1 MLLLSL
7 TQIVRLFAFK
17 SVFNMSPL
25 NTKNWSIKRG
35 VALSL
40 MFTII
45 LFAAY
50 LSIYPFSSSHKKGNR
65 EKQAKITWGSKV
77 KSNPYRLH
85 VEAGKQKT
93 GKPYKTKSDIYEAYK
108 KGVLARITNGKGL
121 IVTDLTHSEPYLHPD
136 AGIILYE
143 IGKEFYSRSKRNRM
157 VVNSLT
163 RAIEDQRELI
173 KTNPVASPNTSSH
186 SYAVSFDIAYSKFN
200 RNNKYDHDCHRI
212 LEEVLTS
219 FQNKKK
225 IYIIREKQSACYH
238 ITVRKRSDWV
248 LK

>member
-1 MLLLSL
+1 MSL
-7 TQIVRLFAFK
+7 CF
-17 SVFNMSPL
+17 
-25 NTKNWSIKRG
+25 TKNRSIKRG
-35 VALSL
+35 VALSIL
-40 MFTII
+40 FTIT
-45 LFAAY
+45 LFIAF
-50 LSIYPFSSSHKKGNR
+50 ITIQPFSISNKKGNN
-65 EKQAKITWGSKV
+65 EKQAKITWGSKI

-93 GKPYKTKSDIYEAYK
+93 GKPYKTKIDIYEAHK
-108 KGVLARITNGKGL
+108 KGVLTRITSGKGL
-121 IVTDLTHSEPYLHPD
+121 IITDLTHSEPYLHPD

-143 IGKEFYSRSKRNRM
+143 IGKEFFTRSKRNRM
-157 VVNSLT
+157 IVNSLT
-163 RAIEDQRELI
+163 RTIEDQRELT

-200 RNNKYDHDCHRI
+200 RNKKYDHDCHRI